1 MRKNPISTKLAHKV
15 IAVEEHF
22 MHSSLTKHFG
32 GGGHRSEKIQSR
44 LYDYVGVRIEEMDAA
59 GIDMQVLSHQSPGSQ
74 RLSNDIALQAC
85 RSVNDAL
92 ASIIAQAPDRF
103 SGFAMIPT
111 MLPDAAAD
119 ELQRSVEELGLKG
132 AMIHGLSQGE
142 MVDGEKYWPI
152 FARAENLGV
161 PIYLHPA
168 DPDKLVSER
177 YYAPYDK
184 SHPMV
189 TRAAWGF
196 GLEAG
201 TQAVRLILSGVFD
214 KHPNLKILLGHF
226 GEAIP
231 FWMPRIHESLS
242 RPGGAQV
249 NFTGIFK
256 QNFWITTSGFFS
268 DTALRCCLEVV
279 NPDRI
284 LFAVDWPY
292 ADNTKG
298 VVWLKNCSL
307 EDNTKADIFARNAE
321 TFLKL

>member
-1 MRKNPISTKLAHKV
+1 MQEDSKPTEFVHKV

-22 MHSSLTKHFG
+22 MHTTLTEHFG
-32 GGGHRSEKIQSR
+32 GGGHQSEKIQSR
-44 LYDYVGVRIEEMDAA
+44 LYDYAEIRIEEMNAA
-59 GIDMQVLSHQSPGSQ
+59 GINMQILSHQSPGSQ
-74 RLSNDIALQAC
+74 RLANDI
-85 RSVNDAL
+85 
-92 ASIIAQAPDRF
+92 
-103 SGFAMIPT
+103 
-111 MLPDAAAD
+111 AAD

-142 MVDGEKYWPI
+142 MVDSKKYWPI
-152 FARAENLGV
+152 FARAEKLGV

-168 DPDKLVSER
+168 DPDKQVSER
-177 YYAPYDK
+177 YYSPYDK
-184 SHPMV
+184 SHPML

-231 FWMPRIHESLS
+231 FWMPRIHESSS
-242 RPGGAQV
+242 RSGGKKVDFA
-249 NFTGIFK
+249 GIFRE
-256 QNFWITTSGFFS
+256 NFWITTSGFFS
-268 DTALRCCLEVV
+268 DTALRCCLEAIG
-279 NPDRI
+279 PDRI

-298 VVWLKNCSL
+298 VDWLKNFPL
-307 EDNTKADIFARNAE
+307 EDDVKAGIFSGNAE
-321 TFLKL
+321 TLLEL

>member
-1 MRKNPISTKLAHKV
+1 
-15 IAVEEHF
+15 
-22 MHSSLTKHFG
+22 
-32 GGGHRSEKIQSR
+32 
-44 LYDYVGVRIEEMDAA
+44 
-59 GIDMQVLSHQSPGSQ
+59 
-74 RLSNDIALQAC
+74 
-85 RSVNDAL
+85 
-92 ASIIAQAPDRF
+92 
-103 SGFAMIPT
+103 MIPT
-111 MLPDAAAD
+111 MLPDDAAD

-142 MVDGEKYWPI
+142 MVDSKKYWPI
-152 FARAENLGV
+152 FARAEKLGV

-168 DPDKLVSER
+168 DPDKQVSER
-177 YYAPYDK
+177 YYSPYDK
-184 SHPMV
+184 SHPML

-242 RPGGAQV
+242 RSGGKKVDFA
-249 NFTGIFK
+249 GIFRE
-256 QNFWITTSGFFS
+256 NFWITTSGFFS
-268 DTALRCCLEVV
+268 DTALRCCLEAIG
-279 NPDRI
+279 PDRI

-298 VVWLKNCSL
+298 VDWLKNFPL
-307 EDNTKADIFARNAE
+307 EDNVKAGIFSGNAE
-321 TFLKL
+321 TLLEL